1 MSKFGTL
8 FRAIE
13 RGVETHATK
22 IMWAILAIVLLFLW
36 VPLFV
41 VTLMSFSDSGILA
54 FPPNK
59 FTIDWYS
66 SVLTDSAAR
75 EATMTS
81 IRVSLIAVPIAVVL
95 STLAAYGLTKY
106 EFQGKDGVTLLLIL
120 PIVVPLVVTA
130 AALLTFLND
139 VGVGSGFT
147 SIVIAHVVRATPF
160 AALVIIPSF
169 LNFDQTL
176 EEASKDLGATEIQTF
191 VYVTLPNV
199 LPGIIA
205 GTLLAFAIS
214 FNEFVYTLFVRD
226 TATQTLPIYIW
237 NQIQF
242 GASPEVNVIS
252 VLFII
257 VSLLAVVL
265 AIVFT
270 RVERLVTAG

>member
-1 MSKFGTL
+1 VG
-8 FRAIE
+8 AIE
-13 RGVETHATK
+13 RWTEANAK
-22 IMWAILAIVLLFLW
+22 RIMQILLVAVVLFLW

-41 VTLMSFSDSGILA
+41 VSIMSFSDSGILA
-54 FPPNK
+54 FPPDEL
-59 FTIDWYS
+59 TVDWYRA
-66 SVLTDSAAR
+66 VLTDSTAR

-81 IRVSLIAVPIAVVL
+81 IRVSLIAVPSSVVL
-95 STLAAYGLTKY
+95 STLAAYGLTQY
-106 EFQGKDGVTLLLIL
+106 EFRAKSAFNLLLIL

-139 VGVGSGFT
+139 IGIGSGFT
-147 SIVIAHVVRATPF
+147 SVVIAHIVRATPF

-169 LNFDQTL
+169 LNFDQSL
-176 EEASKDLGATEIQTF
+176 EEASKDLGATELQTF

-205 GTLLAFAIS
+205 GTMLAFAIS

-237 NQIQF
+237 NEIQF

-252 VLFII
+252 VLFIL

-270 RVERLVTAG
+270 RVERLVTT